1 MKLRLCILS
10 LLLVG
15 YFMVPGLSAAQ
26 GNDATAKTQI
36 ETDLQRALK
45 EVQKE
50 PEKEDLP
57 ETGEDFANA
66 FFMKCIAE
74 NKPQY
79 TIEIQEYMCACSS
92 AKMAD
97 YLSISEMKA
106 LDKETKIGENART
119 KFIIHA
125 HTPCM
130 QDAIK
135 EITLNSCK
143 NSTYLKQHVV
153 SGKMKICNCMIEGMQ
168 NYFEVGHTNLI
179 MNAVMTNPM
188 TIDPL
193 HDFLSSPDYI
203 STDSMYVSDCYNA
216 NVRKP

>member
-15 YFMVPGLSAAQ
+15 FVLSPGLSAAQ

-79 TIEIQEYMCACSS
+79 TIEVQEYMCACSS

-130 QDAIK
+130 KDSIK
-135 EITLNSCK
+135 EIALNSCK
-143 NSTYLKQHVV
+143 NSTYLKQNVLA
-153 SGKMKICNCMIEGMQ
+153 GKMKICNCMVDSMRQFIEA
-168 NYFEVGHTNLI
+168 GHTNII
-179 MNAVMTNPM
+179 MNAVMKNPL

-193 HDFLSSPDYI
+193 HDYLSSSDYI
-203 STDSMYVSDCYNA
+203 RADSNHVQNCYNA
-216 NVRKP
+216 HARKY